1 MLTHRTPHH
10 FGWPSFRC
18 SRSESPES
26 IERQSRWKNGF
37 SDAQLR
43 IIARD
48 FVAPRNDG
56 ESYATISFNT
66 PISASGAVTFG
77 A

>member
-1 MLTHRTPHH
+1 MPTHRTPHH
-10 FGWPSFRC
+10 FLCCHSGACAARTRNPFIHQTLPPDGFR
-18 SRSESPES
+18 
-26 IERQSRWKNGF
+26 
-37 SDAQLR
+37 
-43 IIARD
+43 ARD

-66 PISASGAVTFG
+66 PINASGAVTFG